1 MVHVEGLGKQYRLGE
16 RLRYRMLREAIMTS
30 LGGALSRRR
39 SKREFL
45 WALRNVSFDVR
56 KGEVVGIIGRN
67 GAGKSTLLKILSRI
81 TEPTEGLAEVQGK
94 LRALLEVGTGFHQEL
109 TGRDNVYLSGAIL
122 GMKKRDITKKFDDIV
137 SFAEVETFIDTP
149 LKHYSSGMQVRLGFA
164 VAAFLEPDILL
175 VDEVL
180 AVGDAAFQKKCLGK
194 LGQVTEEGRTVL
206 YVSHNLRSITELCE
220 RCIWINDGQ
229 MVEDGPPGKVVMDYL
244 SSFQPKHVG
253 GDITST
259 MHTEGTGDVY
269 FTHAS
274 LVNEKAEVVGSVF
287 FGEALR
293 ISLEFEVRRRVENMR
308 LAVAIEKLGDG
319 TLVAALHNT
328 DAVELSLI
336 SLEPGKYSAIL
347 ESEAELMPGGYT
359 VHLAAKPAPGYWGH
373 GKNWDLVNRAL
384 DFHIDEFSSSGRSV
398 LPSGAVTRPLS
409 KWDIH
414 RTS

>member
-1 MVHVEGLGKQYRLGE
+1 MN
-16 RLRYRMLREAIMTS
+16 S
-30 LGGALSRRR
+30 LGGVLSRKR
-39 SKREFL
+39 SKPEFL

-67 GAGKSTLLKILSRI
+67 GAGKSTLLKVLSRI
-81 TEPTEGLAEVQGK
+81 TEPTEGLAEIQGK

-109 TGRDNVYLSGAIL
+109 TGRENVYLSGAIL
-122 GMKKRDITKKFDDIV
+122 GMKKRDITRKFDDIV

-180 AVGDAAFQKKCLGK
+180 AVGDAAFQKKSLGK

-206 YVSHNLRSITELCE
+206 YVSHNLRSVTELCE

-229 MVEDGPPGKVVMDYL
+229 IVEDGPPEKVVMDYL
-244 SSFQPKHVG
+244 SSFQAKHVG
-253 GDITST
+253 GDLTSS
-259 MHTEGTGDVY
+259 MHSEGTGDVC
-269 FTHAS
+269 FAHAS
-274 LVNEKAEVVGSVF
+274 LVNEKGEAVTSIF
-287 FGEALR
+287 FGDTLR
-293 ISLEFEVRRRVENMR
+293 ISLEFEVNRRVDNMR

-319 TLVAALHNT
+319 TLVATLHNT
-328 DAVELSLI
+328 DAGQSFI
-336 SLEPGKYSAIL
+336 SAEPGKYSAIV
-347 ESEAELMPGGYT
+347 ESETELMPGGYT
-359 VHLAAKPAPGYWGH
+359 IHLAAKPAPGYWGH

-384 DFHIDEFSSSGRSV
+384 DFYIDEFSSSGRGV
-398 LPSGAVTRPLS
+398 LPSGAITRPSS

-414 RTS
+414 RTV